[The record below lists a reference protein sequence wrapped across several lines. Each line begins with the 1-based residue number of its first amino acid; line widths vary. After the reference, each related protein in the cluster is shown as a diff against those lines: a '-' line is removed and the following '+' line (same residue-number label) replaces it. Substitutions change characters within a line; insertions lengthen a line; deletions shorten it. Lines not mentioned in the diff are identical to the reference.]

1 MKKTLLSLTFTLSF
15 ISAAFAQDTFS
26 IVAVDSTTREVGSA
40 GASCVDLFAF
50 NLPDPS
56 FIGDLI
62 PNTGA
67 INTQSYY
74 LASNQTNAR
83 NRMLA
88 GDTPTQIINWLET
101 NDAESN
107 PMVRQ
112 YGIAGFNGQNASS
125 AAYTGA
131 NCFDYKNH
139 KTGNIAGF
147 YYAIQGNILSGQ
159 HIIDSMEYKFRNA
172 PGNLACRLMAAL
184 QGANQVGADSR
195 CAGNSTS
202 SLFAYLKVAQPNDL
216 ISAPSFNIGVKTED
230 GQQIEPIDS
239 LQVIFNLQNNCN
251 LSFIN
256 NTFSDRYITVFP
268 NPSNGFFTISLPVDE
283 AQIIVMD
290 MLGHV
295 ILQTE
300 TNQKMEHIKI
310 ENSGV
315 YMLSII
321 TKDAAAM
328 RKVIVSQE

>member
-1 MKKTLLSLTFTLSF
+1 MKKIAILSLTLTFYMVSTAL
-15 ISAAFAQDTFS
+15 AQDTFS

-62 PNTGA
+62 PNIGA

-74 LASNQTNAR
+74 LASNQSNAR

-88 GDTPTQIINWLET
+88 GETPIQIINWLET

-107 PMVRQ
+107 PLVRQ

-159 HIIDSMEYKFRNA
+159 QIIDSMEYKFRNA
-172 PGNLACRLMAAL
+172 SGSLACRLMAAL

-195 CAGNSTS
+195 CAGNNTS
-202 SLFAYLKVAQPNDL
+202 SLFAYVKVAQSNDL
-216 ISAPSFNIGVKTED
+216 IDAPSFNIGVKTQD

-239 LQVIFNLQNNCN
+239 LQVIFNVQNNCS
-251 LSFIN
+251 LSGIS
-256 NTFSDRYITVFP
+256 NTISDKNITVFP
-268 NPSNGFFTISLPVDE
+268 NPSNGFFTITLPVNH
-283 AQIIVMD
+283 AQIFVMD
-290 MLGHV
+290 MLGQV

-300 TNQKMEHIKI
+300 TNRKTEEIKI
-310 ENSGV
+310 EKNGV
-315 YMLSII
+315 YTLSVITNKGRFQKKII
-321 TKDAAAM
+321 
-328 RKVIVSQE
+328 VNQ